1 MSFEPIFTFQT
12 KDGTKVKYK
21 CNICKSII
29 SASSSS
35 NWGLKRHI
43 LSVHK
48 DEEDHFSEILQKN
61 KSEKKITT
69 TKKSDQSDLNKFGFK
84 KQTEEEFQRHK
95 ACNVSQE
102 SIDTA
107 VFELIMGASLPLT
120 FVRKPEF
127 KNLVNTLQPG
137 KTVMSYKSVRKDMQ
151 KSFAEMK
158 ENMRKQF
165 SKIDYIC
172 TTQDLWTAA
181 KRSWLGMTAHWLDE
195 DLNRVSCVLA
205 CYKMKESSTFDVL
218 AQSIHDIYKDF
229 KIQNK
234 VNSGVTD
241 NGANFCKAFR
251 MFSEAPINNDLHNY
265 FPVDRSEDNESDE
278 DELIDEQIQHVDLT
292 EIMRVNNDHLMRPIL
307 PSNHYRCAAHT
318 LNLIACADVEAALK
332 TCNFKRILRSTFG
345 KCQVVWNKQNQSNNV
360 AMIIQNKCK
369 MYFKTPCVTRWNS
382 MFDSLER
389 FQILLE
395 KSGDKFHAL
404 FDDLG
409 LPYLTD
415 DEIYFIKEY
424 TAVTRPIAT
433 ALDYL
438 QGEAN
443 MYMGHLLPTLK
454 ILEKNLLKKEGTLKV
469 CQTLC
474 KVIRSAITRRFH
486 DLDSDESVL
495 LATILLPPRKD
506 LRDFTV
512 DQRAKTKELLVKE
525 VGEIMAE
532 QRAAIVEPTASN
544 NPNPWIEDDEY
555 ESYAPR
561 KRPRSDQD
569 PRKLVDEYLNSDNYE
584 ISLIKAYPILETL
597 FRKYNSAIPSSAPV
611 ERMFSSG
618 GGIFTKTR
626 HCLKDEQFEMALLLK
641 INKKNLGKTSKID

>member
-1 MSFEPIFTFQT
+1 MSFEPIFTFQN
-12 KDGTKVKYK
+12 KDGTKLKYK
-21 CNICKSII
+21 CNICESMI
-29 SASSSS
+29 SATSSSI
-35 NWGLKRHI
+35 WGLKRHI
-43 LSVHK
+43 SSVHK
-48 DEEDHFSEILQKN
+48 DEENHFSEILQKN
-61 KSEKKITT
+61 KNEKKFTT
-69 TKKSDQSDLNKFGFK
+69 TKKNDQSDLNKFGFK
-84 KQTEEEFQRHK
+84 KQTTEEFQRHQ
-95 ACNVSQE
+95 ACTVSQE
-102 SIDTA
+102 SVNTA

-120 FVRKPEF
+120 LVRKPEF
-127 KNLVNTLQPG
+127 RNLITKLQPG
-137 KTVMSYKSVRKDMQ
+137 LKVMSYQTVSKEMRQNFSK
-151 KSFAEMK
+151 MK
-158 ENMRKQF
+158 ENMRNNF

-205 CYKMKESSTFDVL
+205 CSRMKESSTFDVL

-265 FPVDRSEDNESDE
+265 FPVNRSEDNESDE
-278 DELIDEQIQHVDLT
+278 DELIDEQIEHVDLT
-292 EIMRVNNDHLMRPIL
+292 EIFRVNNDHLMRPVL
-307 PSNHYRCAAHT
+307 PANHYRCAAHT
-318 LNLIACADVEAALK
+318 LNLIACADIEAALK

-360 AMIIQNKCK
+360 AKIIQDRCK

-389 FQILLE
+389 FQTLLE

-424 TAVTRPIAT
+424 IALTRPIAT

-454 ILEKNLLKKEGTLKV
+454 ILDKNLSRKEGTLRV

-474 KVIRSAITRRFH
+474 KVIRSSITRRFH
-486 DLDSDESVL
+486 DLDSNESVL
-495 LATILLPPRKD
+495 LATILLPSRKD

-512 DQRAKTKELLVKE
+512 DQRAKTKELLERE
-525 VGEIMAE
+525 VGLIMDE
-532 QRAAIVEPTASN
+532 QRDTIVAPAASN

-555 ESYAPR
+555 ESYAPK

-597 FRKYNSAIPSSAPV
+597 FRKYNSAIPSSAPA
-611 ERMFSSG
+611 ERMFSHG
-618 GGIFTKTR
+618 GGIFTKNR
-626 HCLKDEQFEMALLLK
+626 QCLKDEQFEMALLLK
-641 INKKNLGKTSKID
+641 TNKNLWQKN